1 MEKNRVVKNY
11 IYNLIYEAFL
21 IIIPIAVTPY
31 VARVLGENGSGQYS
45 YAFSIN
51 TYFTLFASFGFSYY
65 AQRLIASHQGDKEKQ
80 SVDFWEIILARLIPS
95 VISLIV
101 YYVPI
106 FFNVYGSSYNS
117 LMIILS
123 INVIATIFDIAF
135 FFQGNEEFAIIVIR
149 SILIKIVS
157 IACIFLFVKDKSDLL
172 VYTFI
177 QAITVF
183 LSNISLWLCLR
194 KRIERVSIHELNPV
208 KHIPA
213 TLTLFIPTIST
224 SVYTSLDKTLI
235 GLITHLD
242 SENGNY
248 DYSEKLVK
256 MAMTLLTSLGTVMT
270 PRNSKKIVDGD
281 IEGVKK
287 NIYASC
293 NFVFFLG
300 IPLVFGIIAVA
311 DNFIPWYLGAGYDK
325 AAMLMKILSPII
337 VIIGLSNVFGRQYL
351 IPSKRDKEFTTA
363 VIAGATINF
372 VLNIILI
379 SKFYSYGAAIA
390 TVIAEL
396 VVTLVML
403 SFIRKDIRFGT
414 VIHKSWKEIISGFI
428 MFVVCSFI
436 GMSLKPSFINTG
448 IIIVVGIMVY
458 CISVILLR
466 DSFAIQLINTF
477 VKLRRKGE

>member
-1 MEKNRVVKNY
+1 MGKNRVIKNY

-51 TYFTLFASFGFSYY
+51 TYFTLFASLGFSYY
-65 AQRLIASHQGDKEKQ
+65 AQRLIASHQGDKKKQ
-80 SVDFWEIILARLIPS
+80 SIDFWEIILARLIPTL
-95 VISLIV
+95 ISLVV

-106 FFNVYGSSYNS
+106 CLNLYGSNYNL

-123 INVIATIFDIAF
+123 INVIAIIFDIAF

-157 IACIFLFVKDKSDLL
+157 IVCIFLFVKDKSDLGI
-172 VYTFI
+172 YTFI
-177 QAITVF
+177 QAATVF

-194 KRIERVSIHELNPV
+194 KRVVRVSINELNPI

-213 TLTLFIPTIST
+213 TLILFIPTIAT

-235 GLITHLD
+235 GLITHMD

-270 PRNSKKIVDGD
+270 PRNSKKIADGD

-311 DNFIPWYLGAGYDK
+311 DNFIPWYLGEGYDK
-325 AAMLMKILSPII
+325 AAMLMKIMSPII
-337 VIIGLSNVFGRQYL
+337 IIIGLSNVFGRQYL

-372 VLNIILI
+372 ILNIILI
-379 SKFYSYGAAIA
+379 SKLYSYGAAIA

-396 VVTLVML
+396 VVTMVML
-403 SFIRKDIRFGT
+403 FFVRKDIRFGT
-414 VIHKSWKEIISGFI
+414 VICESWKEIISGLI
-428 MFVVCSFI
+428 MFGVCTLL
-436 GMSLKPSFINTG
+436 GNSLLPSIINTIIIITIG
-448 IIIVVGIMVY
+448 IIVY
-458 CISVILLR
+458 CSSVVLLK
-466 DSFAIQLINTF
+466 DNFAIQLINTLINR
-477 VKLRRKGE
+477 KKGE

>member
-1 MEKNRVVKNY
+1 MGKNRVVKNY

-51 TYFTLFASFGFSYY
+51 TYFTLFASLGFSYY
-65 AQRLIASHQGDKEKQ
+65 AQRLIASHQGDRRKQ

-101 YYVPI
+101 YYIPI
-106 FFNVYGSSYNS
+106 FFNVYGNSYNS
-117 LMIILS
+117 LMLILS

-135 FFQGNEEFAIIVIR
+135 FFQGNEEFGIIVIR
-149 SILIKIVS
+149 SIIIKIVS
-157 IACIFLFVKDKSDLL
+157 IACIFIFVKDKSDLG

-177 QAITVF
+177 QAATVF

-194 KRIERVSIHELNPV
+194 KRIERVFIHELHPI

-213 TLTLFIPTIST
+213 TLILFIPTIAT

-235 GLITHLD
+235 GLITHMD

-270 PRNSKKIVDGD
+270 PRNSKKIADGD
-281 IEGVKK
+281 VDGVKK

-311 DNFIPWYLGAGYDK
+311 DNFIPWYLGTGYDK
-325 AAMLMKILSPII
+325 AATLMKILSPII
-337 VIIGLSNVFGRQYL
+337 IIIGLSNVFGRQYL

-372 VLNIILI
+372 GLNIILI
-379 SKFYSYGAAIA
+379 SKFFSYGAAIA

-403 SFIRKDIRFGT
+403 FFIREDIKFGT
-414 VIHKSWKEIISGFI
+414 VIVQSWKEIIAGLI
-428 MFVVCSFI
+428 MFIACSFV
-436 GMSLKPSFINTG
+436 GEALRPSVMSTG
-448 IIIVVGIMVY
+448 IIIVTGIIVY

-466 DSFAIQLINTF
+466 DSFAIQFINTF
-477 VKLRRKGE
+477 VKLKRKGE